1 MADEVTDVLVVGAGP
16 TGLALACGLRLQ
28 GVGVRVVDRMP
39 APATTSRA
47 NFVHVRGSEVL
58 DRLGALGELPERSVR
73 AMRITTYLGD
83 KPVMRLRFGD
93 PGLRTAAPPMVVSQ
107 AHVEAELR
115 RRLAEL
121 GVNPEWG
128 AALADLTQDDDGVTA
143 RLDDGRTVRARWVV
157 GCDGTGS
164 AVRSAAGIDAPGV
177 RLSERF
183 LLADVHLDWDVD
195 RTGTS
200 GWVHPTGMLGAMPMP
215 DDDGRADLWRLIAY
229 DPESGTPEAEPGDAG
244 QGDAEP
250 AGADAAGAA
259 PRATDAYGRRSRLTE
274 AQILDRF
281 REILPERTGRE
292 VWVLDSEWLSEF
304 TIHRRLADRYR
315 RGRVLIAGDA
325 AHAHAPFGGQGML
338 TGLGDAEN
346 LAWKLALVARGL
358 AADALLDTYEAERR
372 PLATDVLRGTANVT
386 RVNVAQSPVGRFVRD
401 QVVIR
406 LFNQPWIQRWVTFT
420 TSQLW
425 VSYRSGPLGAG
436 RAERVVAR
444 LGRRTCVGDRVP
456 NLGCVRADGTPT
468 RLHAELGGRWALL
481 APPSDG
487 EPDAVPDG
495 DRGTV
500 PDREPDLGPDDGEPT
515 RLTRTDGVAEAWLV
529 RPDGHLAWRGADPAE
544 SGPRLAELLR
554 TGRTR

>member
-1 MADEVTDVLVVGAGP
+1 MARDDVTDVLVVGAGP

-28 GVGVRVVDRMP
+28 GIGVRVVDRLP

-58 DRLGALGELPERSVR
+58 ARLGALGDLPQRSVR

-83 KPVMRLRFGD
+83 RPMMRIRFGD

-107 AHVEAELR
+107 ALVEGELR

-121 GVNPEWG
+121 GVTPEWG
-128 AALADLTQDDDGVTA
+128 VSLTGLTQDDDGVTA
-143 RLDDGRTVRARWVV
+143 ELDDGRTVRARWLA
-157 GCDGTGS
+157 GCDGTAS
-164 AVRSAAGIDAPGV
+164 AVRKAVGIDAPGV

-183 LLADVHLDWDVD
+183 LLADLHLDWDVD

-215 DDDGRADLWRLIAY
+215 DDEGRGDLWRLIAY
-229 DPESGTPEAEPGDAG
+229 DPASAELE
-244 QGDAEP
+244 QT
-250 AGADAAGAA
+250 ADASVAGTTGA
-259 PRATDAYGRRSRLTE
+259 PRAADAYGRRSRLTE
-274 AQILDRF
+274 EQILDRL
-281 REILPERTGRE
+281 RAILPERTGRD
-292 VWVLDSEWLSEF
+292 VRVLDSEWLSEF

-315 RGRVLIAGDA
+315 HGRVLIAGDA

-346 LAWKLALVARGL
+346 LAWKLALVARDR

-386 RVNVAQSPVGRFVRD
+386 RVNVARSTVGRFLRD
-401 QVVIR
+401 QVLIR
-406 LFNQPWIQRWVTFT
+406 LFNQPWVQRWVTFT

-436 RAERVVAR
+436 GAERVAAR
-444 LGRRTCVGDRVP
+444 LGRRICVGDRVP
-456 NLGCVRADGTPT
+456 DLGCARGDGTPT
-468 RLHAELGGRWALL
+468 RLYAELGGRWVLL
-481 APPSDG
+481 VPPSDTTG
-487 EPDAVPDG
+487 AEPSAEPG
-495 DRGTV
+495 AGQGT
-500 PDREPDLGPDDGEPT
+500 EPAAEPT
-515 RLTRTDGVAEAWLV
+515 PLIRMDGVAETWLV
-529 RPDGHLAWRGADPAE
+529 RPDGHLAWRGTDPA
-544 SGPRLAELLR
+544 SATPWLADLLR